1 MGQIRYNFI
10 VLLLFLLAGC
20 VPART
25 PPKPVL
31 TDMGELI
38 IYLQPLPQE
47 AQRLR
52 FAVEGIYAIKTDGS
66 EIPLSLSVHELRGAD
81 LTGRQKLLATG
92 TLPPG
97 SYRGLSI
104 RVKNAFV
111 QSEEGEIALLVP
123 EEPVGAPQVFEIVR
137 RKALTLFLTFNPS
150 GAVTSAIRFTPSFS
164 LEKPERILTNL
175 TGYVSNSDSN
185 LVSVFDKQTMRVVN
199 SIATGWGP
207 KGIAL
212 DQRRARAYVAI
223 SRDDAI
229 EVYDVFKGN
238 MISSLRLNL
247 GDEPIDLVLTPDGRT
262 LVSVNHKSNTVS
274 IIDAISMFEIGR
286 VRVGEGPTSV
296 AVDRSGFRA
305 YVMNTLSS
313 SISVVDLT
321 QRTVS
326 LTTGVEGSPLQAA
339 FSPAG
344 DNLYVITRDTPNLL
358 VIDPSQF
365 TLIRKIF
372 VGTGALSVKV
382 DFSTGLV
389 LVGKKFGGE
398 ITIVEPSTSM
408 FIDTIGVKGK
418 AAFMTIDRQE
428 HTLFVILPGR
438 RLLQK
443 INLTSKRIMAEIEI
457 DEGAYQVVVMGES

>member
-1 MGQIRYNFI
+1 MGQIRSHFI
-10 VLLLFLLAGC
+10 VLLLSLLAAC

-52 FAVEGIYAIKTDGS
+52 FAVEGIYAIPTEGI
-66 EIPLSLSVHELRGAD
+66 EIPLSLSVHELRGVD
-81 LTGRQKLLATG
+81 LTVRQKLLARG
-92 TLPPG
+92 SLPPG
-97 SYRGLSI
+97 SYKGLSI

-123 EEPVGAPQVFEIVR
+123 EEPVGAPQVFEILR
-137 RKALTLFLTFNPS
+137 RKALTLFLTFNSS
-150 GAVTSAIRFTPSFS
+150 GAVTSAIRFTPRFS
-164 LEKPERILTNL
+164 LEKPGRILINL
-175 TGYVSNSDSN
+175 TGYVSNSDGN
-185 LVSVFDKQTMRVVN
+185 LLSVFDKQTMRVVK

-212 DQRRARAYVAI
+212 DQKRARAYVAI
-223 SRDDAI
+223 SRDDTI
-229 EVYDVFKGN
+229 EAYDVFKGE

-247 GDEPIDLVLTPDGRT
+247 GDEPIDLALTPDGRT
-262 LVSVNHKSNTVS
+262 LISVNHKSNTVS
-274 IIDAISMFEIGR
+274 IIDAISMFEISR

-296 AVDRSGFRA
+296 AVDLSGFKA
-305 YVMNTLSS
+305 YVMNTLAG

-321 QRTVS
+321 QRTISV
-326 LTTGVEGSPLQAA
+326 TIGVEGSPLQAA
-339 FSPAG
+339 FSRDG

-365 TLIRKIF
+365 ILIRKIF
-372 VGTGALSVKV
+372 VGTGALSITV
-382 DFSTGLV
+382 DPSTGLV

-398 ITIVEPSTSM
+398 ITVVEPSTSM
-408 FIDTIGVKGK
+408 FIDTIGVKGT

-428 HTLFVILPGR
+428 HSLFVILPGR

-443 INLTSKRIMAEIEI
+443 INLTSKRIMAEIEL
-457 DEGAYQVVVMGES
+457 DEGAFQVVVMGEN

>member
-1 MGQIRYNFI
+1 MGQIRSNFV
-10 VLLLFLLAGC
+10 VLLSFLLAGC
-20 VPART
+20 VVART
-25 PPKPVL
+25 QPEPAL

-52 FAVEGIYAIKTDGS
+52 FAVEGIYALPTDGS
-66 EIPLSLSVHELRGAD
+66 EIPLSLSVHELRGVD

-97 SYRGLSI
+97 SFRGLSI
-104 RVKNAFV
+104 RVKDAFV
-111 QSEEGEIALLVP
+111 QSQEGETALLVP
-123 EEPVGAPQVFEIVR
+123 EEPVDVQQVFEIGR
-137 RKALTLFLTFNPS
+137 GKALTLFLTLNPS
-150 GAVTSAIRFTPSFS
+150 RAVTSAIRFTPGFS
-164 LEKPERILTNL
+164 LEKPERILINL

-185 LVSVFDKQTMRVVN
+185 LLSVFDKQTMRVVN

-229 EVYDVFKGN
+229 EVYDVFKGD
-238 MISSLRLNL
+238 MINRLRLNL
-247 GDEPIDLVLTPDGRT
+247 GDGPVDLALTPDGRT

-274 IIDAISMFEIGR
+274 IIDPTSMFESGR
-286 VRVGEGPTSV
+286 VQVGEGPTSV
-296 AVDRSGFRA
+296 TVDPSGFKA

-313 SISVVDLT
+313 TISVVDLT

-326 LTTGVEGSPLQAA
+326 VTIGVEGSPLQAA
-339 FSPAG
+339 FSRTG

-358 VIDPSQF
+358 VIDSSRL
-365 TLIRKIF
+365 TVIRTIF
-372 VGTGALSVKV
+372 VGTGALSIKV
-382 DFSTGLV
+382 DLSTGLV

-398 ITIVEPSTSM
+398 ITIVEPSTSI
-408 FIDTIGVKGK
+408 FIDTLQVEGK

-428 HTLFVILPGR
+428 HTLLVILPDR

-443 INLTSKRIMAEIEI
+443 VNLTSKRIMAEIELY
-457 DEGAYQVVVMGES
+457 EGANQVVVMGEN

>member
-1 MGQIRYNFI
+1 VRHIRFYFI
-10 VLLLFLLAGC
+10 IPLLFLLAGC
-20 VPART
+20 LPART
-25 PPKPVL
+25 APKAVL

-52 FAVEGIYAIKTDGS
+52 FAVEGISAIPTDGS
-66 EIPLSLSVHELRGAD
+66 EIPLSLSVNELRGLD

-97 SYRGLSI
+97 SYKGLSVK
-104 RVKNAFV
+104 VKNAFV

-123 EEPVGAPQVFEIVR
+123 EEPVGAPQVFEIAR

-150 GAVTSAIRFTPSFS
+150 GAVTSAIRFTPRFS
-164 LEKPERILTNL
+164 LEKPGRILINL

-185 LVSVFDKQTMRVVN
+185 LLSVFDKQTMRVVN

-212 DQRRARAYVAI
+212 DQKRARAYVAI
-223 SRDDAI
+223 SRDDGI
-229 EVYDVFKGN
+229 VVYDVFKGD
-238 MISSLRLNL
+238 IIRSLRLNL
-247 GDEPIDLVLTPDGRT
+247 GDEPIYLALTPDGRT
-262 LVSVNHKSNTVS
+262 LVSVNHGSNTVS
-274 IIDAISMFEIGR
+274 IIDAISMFETAR
-286 VRVGEGPTSV
+286 VQVGQGPTSV
-296 AVDRSGFRA
+296 VVNPSGSKA
-305 YVMNTLSS
+305 YVMNTMSNTV
-313 SISVVDLT
+313 SVVDLT

-326 LTTGVEGSPLQAA
+326 VTIGVEGSPLQAA

-344 DNLYVITRDTPNLL
+344 DNLYLIARDTPNLS
-358 VIDPSQF
+358 VIDPSRS

-372 VGTGALSVKV
+372 VGTGALSIKV

-398 ITIVEPSTSM
+398 ITVVEPSTSM
-408 FIDTIGVKGK
+408 FIDTIEVQGE

-443 INLTSKRIMAEIEI
+443 INLTSKRIVAEIDL